1 MTVKEFKEAL
11 ESLGYDVEYG
21 VNSYYIVR
29 GNDTFA
35 KISRR
40 YERTIDTYHSPISNL
55 NDKDGTALLAVVFEF
70 ASTQISE
77 REDNDYRV
85 YTMCEESE
93 FVGHKLYVAGYGE
106 NGEKLALDT
115 DISASVWLSHDR
127 AAEVAEHVS
136 KITGKKIEIEKVDND
151 D

>member
-1 MTVKEFKEAL
+1 MTIKEFKAAL
-11 ESLGYDVEYG
+11 KSLGYDVEYG
-21 VNSYYIVR
+21 VNSYYVVR

-40 YERTIDTYHSPISNL
+40 YERTIDTYPSPISNL

-70 ASTQISE
+70 VSTQISE

-85 YTMCEESE
+85 YTICEESE
-93 FVGHKLYVAGYGE
+93 FVSHKLYVAGYGE

-115 DISASVWLSHDR
+115 DISTSVWFSHEK
-127 AAEVAEHVS
+127 AQTVAEHVS
-136 KITGKKIEIEKVDND
+136 KIIGSKFEIEKVDND

>member
-1 MTVKEFKEAL
+1 MTIKEFKTAL

-21 VNSYYIVR
+21 VNSYYVVR

-40 YERTIDTYHSPISNL
+40 YERAIDTCYSPISNL

-70 ASTQISE
+70 ASTQISD

-85 YTMCEESE
+85 YTMREGSE
-93 FVGHKLYVAGYGE
+93 FVDHKLYVAGYGE

-115 DISASVWLSHDR
+115 DISTSVWFSYDR
-127 AAEVAEHVS
+127 AQTVAEHVS
-136 KITGKKIEIEKVDND
+136 KIIGSKFEIEKVDND